1 MEHAAPTDDFAQKYR
16 QLCRQAEHLAEV
28 KRWYE
33 ARKAA
38 HEAIRLNP
46 TNHYAYCLYAYLLS
60 KSDTSAGGLREALDY
75 AEKGIRY
82 SPEDEWGYRLRSVC
96 LRQLGDIPAAI
107 DAAKEAIRYDPHEP
121 KTHYVLGWALIEAK
135 AFDEAERVGRHLAE
149 LAPEWSSSF
158 YLLGSVALNR
168 QRNAEAETHFRRAL
182 EIEPDAAYLLNDLA
196 VAVERQGRK
205 AEAVELYSLA
215 LKLSPD
221 SRLYRE
227 NVRQGVAG
235 QIDKNP
241 AVLIPAGVL
250 GLGIALVLMAIR
262 MDALSLK
269 VRLGLA
275 LGGVV
280 VTAAGGFFLG
290 EKMKRLKAGLN
301 PVAAAVYAE
310 AQKKEQQQ
318 TLAQTGYVATRLGLI
333 LGAILTGGIWIGLT
347 GKLLGAWALIGVIL
361 IFVAG
366 VYLWR
371 RLPTAE

>member
-1 MEHAAPTDDFAQKYR
+1 MEHAAPTDDFARKYR

-28 KRWYE
+28 KRWHE

-46 TNHYAYCLYAYLLS
+46 TNHYAYCLYAYVLS

-107 DAAKEAIRYDPHEP
+107 DAAKEAIRYDPYEP

-149 LAPEWSSSF
+149 LAPEWSSTF

-196 VAVERQGRK
+196 VSVERQGRK

-235 QIDKNP
+235 QIEKNP
-241 AVLIPAGVL
+241 AILIPAGVL
-250 GLGIALVLMAIR
+250 GIGIALILMAIR
-262 MDALSLK
+262 MDALSLN

-275 LGGVV
+275 VAGVV

-290 EKMKRLKAGLN
+290 EKQKRLKAGLN
-301 PVAAAVYAE
+301 PVAAAVYE
-310 AQKKEQQQ
+310 EDRKVQKRRNQAAVLRG
-318 TLAQTGYVATRLGLI
+318 LAQLGVIFGGII
-333 LGAILTGGIWIGLT
+333 LGAGWIALT
-347 GKLLGAWALIGVIL
+347 GKLLGAWALIGIIL

-366 VYLWR
+366 VYLWGR
-371 RLPTAE
+371 IPASE